1 MPNVSFV
8 HPLVKALLP
17 SYELVRDCLAGEQQV
32 KFRRTKYLPM
42 PNASDQSPENVAR
55 YNAYITRAVFYN
67 VAQRTQGG
75 LVGQIFLRDPL
86 VEVPDVLKPVVEDA
100 TGSGVPL
107 QQQAQEAAGFAL
119 AYGRLGL
126 YVDYPATEEA
136 ASKADIEAGNVRP
149 TFKVVAPWDCI
160 NYRVKKRG
168 AKIILS
174 LVVFRED
181 YIDDDDGFETK
192 IKDQWRVLRLD
203 ENDRYVIEIYRN
215 KVGTAADE
223 TYYPKD
229 ANGAPLDEIPFTF
242 IGAINNDP
250 APQLP
255 PMYDLCSLN
264 IAHYRNS
271 ADYEENVYFI
281 GQPTPWFAGLTEE
294 WVTKVMGGAVG
305 LGARGGIMLPVDG
318 SAGILQVEPNTLA
331 KEAMDQKEAQM
342 LALGAKL
349 VEGSQV
355 QRTATE
361 ADIDNVSETS
371 ILSSVAKNVG
381 AAFKWA
387 LEWAAAFTGSSES
400 GIAYDMNTEFDLVN
414 MTPEERA
421 RLLAEWQ
428 GGLIAFE
435 EARDNLRRAGI
446 ASLSD
451 EEARTA
457 IANEQAEAMARAIDE
472 AAATA
477 EATNI
482 PPPVDPNKT
491 PPKPGIPSKDA

>member
-1 MPNVSFV
+1 MPSVTYV

-17 SYELVRDCLAGEQQV
+17 QYELIRDCLAGEQQV
-32 KFRRTKYLPM
+32 KFRRTKYLPQ
-42 PNASDQSPENVAR
+42 PNATDQSAENIAR

-67 VAQRTQGG
+67 VAQRTQAG
-75 LVGQIFLRDPL
+75 LIGQIFMRDPV
-86 VEVPDVLKPVVEDA
+86 VEVPEVLKNVVEDA

-107 QQQAQEAAGFAL
+107 QQLAQEAAGFTMG
-119 AYGRLGL
+119 YGRSGL
-126 YVDYPATEEA
+126 YVDYPDTETP
-136 ASKADIEAGNVRP
+136 ASRLDIEEGNIRP
-149 TFKVVAPWDCI
+149 TIKVVAPWDGI

-181 YIDDDDGFETK
+181 WIEEDDGFETK

-203 ENDRYVIEIYRN
+203 ENDQYVVEIYRN
-215 KVGTAADE
+215 KVGAIPDE
-223 TYYPKD
+223 QFFPKD
-229 ANGAPLDEIPFTF
+229 AAGNRLDEIPFTF
-242 IGAINNDP
+242 IGAVNNDP

-355 QRTATE
+355 ERTATE

-371 ILSSVAKNVG
+371 VLSSVAKNVG
-381 AAFKWA
+381 SAFKWA
-387 LEWAAAFTGSSES
+387 LEWSAVFVGADEA

-414 MTPEERA
+414 MSPDER
-421 RLLAEWQ
+421 RQLLSEWQ
-428 GGLIAFE
+428 GGLITFE

-446 ASLSD
+446 ATLD
-451 EEARTA
+451 DKAAKTA
-457 IANEQAEAMARAIDE
+457 IANEQAEALARAVAE
-472 AAATA
+472 AGATA

-482 PPPVDPNKT
+482 PPPVDPNKN
-491 PPKPGIPSKDA
+491 PPAE